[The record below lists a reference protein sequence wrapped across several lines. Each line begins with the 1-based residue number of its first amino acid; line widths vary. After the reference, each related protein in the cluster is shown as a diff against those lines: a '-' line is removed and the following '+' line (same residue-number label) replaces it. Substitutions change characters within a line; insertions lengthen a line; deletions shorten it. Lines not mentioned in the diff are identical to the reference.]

1 MFATAVHVME
11 ASLVALTA
19 WMLFQVVRLSRQE
32 QAPQA
37 PEQLIDD
44 SPIEVNEPE
53 LDLSELFSGSHYE
66 QKMESLKQ
74 AQIFSGN
81 QLLETKRASRDF
93 QNTAP
98 EWLQE
103 AISLY
108 LTGAVDFIGK
118 HNGCDN
124 KTRKELIQA
133 ALKSNMQISKAKAEA
148 FFVEAVCRQPGSDS
162 DAMVKAGALA
172 AKSWIETQVIP
183 EHYRLN
189 QQLENWGVIA

>member
-81 QLLETKRASRDF
+81 
-93 QNTAP
+93 
-98 EWLQE
+98 
-103 AISLY
+103 
-108 LTGAVDFIGK
+108 
-118 HNGCDN
+118 
-124 KTRKELIQA
+124 
-133 ALKSNMQISKAKAEA
+133 
-148 FFVEAVCRQPGSDS
+148 
-162 DAMVKAGALA
+162 
-172 AKSWIETQVIP
+172 
-183 EHYRLN
+183 
-189 QQLENWGVIA
+189 